1 MSTKGLTRT
10 QASVIVAMRS
20 GIQLLYKPETPR
32 TLECYWL
39 TNASMQ
45 GVTHTA
51 RALEREGYIEKH
63 NQRASGCCEL
73 LLTEKGMKA

>member
-10 QASVIVAMRS
+10 QASLIVAMRS
-20 GIQLLYKPETPR
+20 GHQLLYMPGTHRKREI
-32 TLECYWL
+32 YWL
-39 TNASMQ
+39 ANNSMQ
-45 GVTHTA
+45 GVTGSA

-63 NQRASGCCEL
+63 NQRASGGCEL